1 MLPMPKICSAVHR
14 LADRFLRQC
23 RGSAIPTFAIS
34 LVPLVALVG
43 AAVDYSRANN
53 IRSQLQGALDS
64 AVIAGAKDNSASWAT
79 AALNMFNATLT
90 KLDSSPGTP
99 TFTLKPDGSFSGSV
113 SASVPMD
120 FLRVLGTSAMNV
132 SAQTTDLL
140 SYLREILQATNYQ
153 VLTTVNL
160 ADALLLLKATKFNL
174 VLI

>member
-1 MLPMPKICSAVHR
+1 M
-14 LADRFLRQC
+14 DRFPVKLRLLG
-23 RGSAIPTFAIS
+23 RRFRRRSEGSLVPLFALA

-120 FLRVLGTSAMNV
+120 FLRETCAVPEQKTCCPH
-132 SAQTTDLL
+132 T
-140 SYLREILQATNYQ
+140 
-153 VLTTVNL
+153 
-160 ADALLLLKATKFNL
+160 
-174 VLI
+174 